1 MVKYSDNN
9 SKHAESAS
17 GFACFLLQ
25 IICVKKITH
34 TDMQYAQKW
43 IYKIIKMHG
52 IVLGSGF
59 LVKIC

>member
-1 MVKYSDNN
+1 M
-9 SKHAESAS
+9 
-17 GFACFLLQ
+17 FFILQ